1 MYFDSSTSPNGF
13 WLPLDA
19 LAFDADSPVRRLAL
33 KGGQTYSGDATA
45 GLEAAEPFVF
55 CLRSR
60 TDAAAPILC

>member
-1 MYFDSSTSPNGF
+1 MYFDSATSPNVF

-19 LAFDADSPVRRLAL
+19 LAFDAGSPVRRLAL

-55 CLRSR
+55 LP
-60 TDAAAPILC
+60 AKPH